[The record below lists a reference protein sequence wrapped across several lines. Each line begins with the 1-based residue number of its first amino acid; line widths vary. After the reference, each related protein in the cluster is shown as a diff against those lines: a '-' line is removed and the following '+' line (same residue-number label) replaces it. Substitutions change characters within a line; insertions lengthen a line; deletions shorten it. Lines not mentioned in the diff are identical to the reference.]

1 MNIVNKI
8 VSVILAIFGII
19 GTIASISS
27 ADNALKP
34 YLIVGSIL
42 LFLGGLLWI
51 FNSFVGFKT
60 FQKIVKGSRQ
70 IGITNITPNRL
81 KGDNKIG
88 EKLQNSKHIRIFA
101 VTGNQIITD
110 FGPDLKIALHTMRA
124 DIKIIFSTHDDYFD
138 EYTNTQVEPY
148 GDIIRN
154 CTYLV
159 NCFNDASKIASDENK
174 IVGTLEIGFF
184 KSHNRLPQ
192 ILCDSQYGAFHISL
206 PPKES
211 NQSVLFEL
219 KGSEQSIISRDKK
232 LLLDFLTHFDKN
244 WTYLVNKNATGKI
257 LDYAV
262 TLNRVINSKDLI
274 KRNEIQKRITEGA
287 KFNFNNK
294 RDDRNLSLGKDT
306 NIINHHFGI
315 GNVENIEKLTQEQ
328 ISLELNR
335 LELNQIDT
343 LINHIGYLSKNDF
356 VLDVG
361 CGRGGTSISI
371 AEKFKCN
378 VTGINV
384 ADYQIEFA
392 KKIVKDKN
400 ISNVNF
406 LVMDFLN
413 ISLPNTKYNC
423 VVLNEVSMYACYLE
437 TFLGSLK
444 SVMTNNGKIVIATWC
459 MADDYTNEIWA
470 SKINQHYDVL
480 MHTKDEYIE
489 ALSQF
494 FNNVQVA
501 DYSAS
506 AKDYFTLRKRWIQ
519 RSEIEDAYLQGFN
532 EQKIQYLF
540 ITAEV

>member
-27 ADNALKP
+27 ADNSLKP
-34 YLIVGSIL
+34 YLIIGSIL
-42 LFLGGLLWI
+42 LFLIGLLWI

-70 IGITNITPNRL
+70 IGIINVTANRL

-88 EKLQNSKHIRIFA
+88 EKLQKSKHIRIFA

-110 FGPDLKIALHTMRA
+110 FGPELKIALHTMRA

-138 EYTNTQVEPY
+138 DTTNTQVEPY

-154 CTYLV
+154 CSYLV

-174 IVGTLEIGFF
+174 IVGSLQIGFF

-219 KGSEQSIISRDKK
+219 KGSDQSIISRDKK

-244 WTYLVNKNATGKI
+244 WQYLENKNATGNI
-257 LDYAV
+257 SDYAV
-262 TLNRVINSKDLI
+262 TLNRVLNSKDLI

-294 RDDRNLSLGKDT
+294 KEDRNLELGKGT

-315 GNVENIEKLTQEQ
+315 GYVKNIETLTQEE
-328 ISLELNR
+328 IASELNK
-335 LELNQIDT
+335 LELNQIET
-343 LINHIGYLSKNDF
+343 LINHIGNLTKNDF

-371 AEKFKCN
+371 AEKYKCN
-378 VTGINV
+378 VIGINV

-392 KKIVKDKN
+392 KKVVKDNN
-400 ISNVNF
+400 IQNVNF

-413 ISLPNTKYNC
+413 INFPNTKFNS

-437 TFLGSLK
+437 TLFGNLK
-444 SVMTNNGKIVIATWC
+444 SHMTNNGKIVIATWC
-459 MADDYTNEIWA
+459 MSDDYTNEIWA
-470 SKINQHYDVL
+470 SKINQHYDVQ
-480 MHTKDEYIE
+480 MHTKDEYIN
-489 ALSQF
+489 ALTQF
-494 FNNVQVA
+494 FKNIQVA
-501 DYSAS
+501 DYSSS
-506 AKDYFTLRKRWIQ
+506 AKDYFLLRKRWVQ
-519 RSEIEDAYLQGFN
+519 RSEIEDSYLKGFS
-532 EQKIQYLF
+532 EEKLQYLF